1 MSEINK
7 PLDSLPTNT
16 PVNDCD
22 TIDNERQNIEC
33 LVLDSGPLIK
43 GINARSF
50 AEKLYTIPEVL
61 SEIRDKHSR
70 DFLNQISFDLQI
82 KIPSDEALK
91 EGCSRFLFFF

>member
-1 MSEINK
+1 MSDTN
-7 PLDSLPTNT
+7 SLGSLSTST
-16 PVNDCD
+16 SVNNCS
-22 TIDNERQNIEC
+22 TVDNERQKIEC

-50 AEKLYTIPEVL
+50 AEKLYTIPEVI

-82 KIPSDEALK
+82 KVPSDEALK
-91 EGCSRFLFFF
+91 EGFFFFF